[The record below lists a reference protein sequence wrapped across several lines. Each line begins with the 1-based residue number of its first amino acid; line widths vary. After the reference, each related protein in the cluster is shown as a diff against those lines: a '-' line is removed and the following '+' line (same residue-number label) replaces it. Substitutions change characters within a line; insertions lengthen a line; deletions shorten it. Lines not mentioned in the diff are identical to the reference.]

1 MLPKLFRHA
10 AIYTVINALNSAIPL
25 LLLPILTRYL
35 NPSEYGLIAMFSVL
49 SAIVAA
55 IAGLGTHGAVTR
67 EFFLRNKKEFAEFVG
82 TCILILLISSFF
94 LCAGILLF
102 NKSLTNITGIPKIWL
117 VSALIM
123 GASQILSSIGLAI
136 LQVRKLPII
145 YGVFQVTLS
154 VTNIILSI
162 VLVEWV
168 GLGWVGRVIGQI
180 IPSLGIS
187 LLMIVFLINEGW
199 IRLSFSRDKARDA
212 LRYGLPLVFHA
223 LGATAVATS
232 DRSFI
237 TNLVSAHETGL
248 YFVGAQLAMTITF
261 LADSFNRAY
270 APWLFEKLKEG
281 NSEMMH
287 RIQLGTYFYYAVI
300 FLITALLILAG
311 PLILKLIAGPKFFG
325 ASQYIFWLALA
336 NAFGSMY
343 YMESLRIQFNG
354 KTEYLA
360 FITLTIGTL
369 NILLCYFMTL
379 REGAIGAAKATTIS
393 QLLIFLITWLVATKL
408 IKNKMN

>member
-1 MLPKLFRHA
+1 
-10 AIYTVINALNSAIPL
+10 
-25 LLLPILTRYL
+25 
-35 NPSEYGLIAMFSVL
+35 
-49 SAIVAA
+49 
-55 IAGLGTHGAVTR
+55 
-67 EFFLRNKKEFAEFVG
+67 
-82 TCILILLISSFF
+82 
-94 LCAGILLF
+94 
-102 NKSLTNITGIPKIWL
+102 
-117 VSALIM
+117 
-123 GASQILSSIGLAI
+123 
-136 LQVRKLPII
+136 
-145 YGVFQVTLS
+145 
-154 VTNIILSI
+154 
-162 VLVEWV
+162 
-168 GLGWVGRVIGQI
+168 
-180 IPSLGIS
+180 
-187 LLMIVFLINEGW
+187 
-199 IRLSFSRDKARDA
+199 
-212 LRYGLPLVFHA
+212 VFHA